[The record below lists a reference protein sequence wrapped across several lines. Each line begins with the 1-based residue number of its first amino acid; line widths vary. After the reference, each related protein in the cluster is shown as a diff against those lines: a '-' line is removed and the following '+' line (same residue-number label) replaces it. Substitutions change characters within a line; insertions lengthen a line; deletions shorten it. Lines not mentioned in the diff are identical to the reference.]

1 MMDLF
6 LKLPIEIPDSM
17 FMAYLTHILENVFFF
32 FLQEDIFPYLK
43 IAEVLMDIWA
53 KTCLL
58 LKQERLQCFAFS
70 HNQLSQ
76 F

>member
-1 MMDLF
+1 M
-6 LKLPIEIPDSM
+6 S
-17 FMAYLTHILENVFFF
+17 FFF

-76 F
+76 FWQDLKLLLNYHLKFQP